1 MEVAKEKY
9 NAIDITK
16 FIMAIIVIFIHTWS
30 RFGGI
35 LMQTKLIPIVT
46 NIAVPFFFI
55 TSGFLLKN
63 KIKKQKESKEKVVKK
78 YILNALRI
86 YIIWTIIYL
95 PIIILGWKLD
105 GLTNKEGVFEL
116 AKNTIFIGENFNN
129 SYDYLFYVYI

>member
-46 NIAVPFFFI
+46 NTAVPFFFI
-55 TSGFLLKN
+55 TSGFLLEN
-63 KIKKQKESKEKVVKK
+63 KIKKQKENKEKVVKK

-95 PIIILGWKLD
+95 PITIFGWILN
-105 GLTNKEGVFEL
+105 GLTNKEGIFEL
-116 AKNTIFIGENFNN
+116 AKNTI
-129 SYDYLFYVYI
+129 LAL

>member
-1 MEVAKEKY
+1 MEIAKEKY

-46 NIAVPFFFI
+46 NTAVPFFFI
-55 TSGFLLKN
+55 TSGFLLEN
-63 KIKKQKESKEKVVKK
+63 KIKKQKENKEKVVKK

-95 PIIILGWKLD
+95 PITIFGCILN
-105 GLTNKEGVFEL
+105 GLTNKEGIFEL
-116 AKNTIFIGENFNN
+116 AKNTI
-129 SYDYLFYVYI
+129 LAL

>member
-1 MEVAKEKY
+1 MEIAKEKY

-46 NIAVPFFFI
+46 NTAVPFFFI
-55 TSGFLLKN
+55 TSGFLLEN
-63 KIKKQKESKEKVVKK
+63 KIKKQKENKEKVVKK

-95 PIIILGWKLD
+95 PITIFGWILN
-105 GLTNKEGVFEL
+105 GLTNKEGIFEL
-116 AKNTIFIGENFNN
+116 AKNTI
-129 SYDYLFYVYI
+129 LAL

>member
-16 FIMAIIVIFIHTWS
+16 FIMAIILIFIHTWS

-46 NIAVPFFFI
+46 NTAVPFFFI
-55 TSGFLLKN
+55 TSGFLLEN
-63 KIKKQKESKEKVVKK
+63 KIKKQKENKEKVVKK
-78 YILNALRI
+78 YILNALII

-95 PIIILGWKLD
+95 PITIFGWRLN
-105 GLTNKEGVFEL
+105 GLTNKEGIFEL
-116 AKNTIFIGENFNN
+116 AKNTI
-129 SYDYLFYVYI
+129 LAL